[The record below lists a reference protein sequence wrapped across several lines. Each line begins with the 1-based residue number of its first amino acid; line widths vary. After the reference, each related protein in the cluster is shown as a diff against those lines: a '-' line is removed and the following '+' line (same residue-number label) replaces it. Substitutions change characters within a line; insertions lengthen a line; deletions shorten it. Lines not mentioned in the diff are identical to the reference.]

1 MLCII
6 FQHYHVWVRKLV
18 SICFFEKDDAK
29 LPRKRK
35 ALIRYEEIQG
45 SAEFVSKVEQ
55 Y

>member
-1 MLCII
+1 MGEEAS
-6 FQHYHVWVRKLV
+6 FNM
-18 SICFFEKDDAK
+18 FFEKDDAK

-35 ALIRYEEIQG
+35 ALIRHEEIQG